1 MTMNES
7 SDKFA
12 LLDSAEYLYLRQ
24 IIEPRDNALRIVLQE
39 AIANRKK
46 LPTEIPGI
54 PKDMMSGAVPIET
67 TETCKT
73 FVLYWPRYVAYL
85 VTEEAVGS
93 CGNRKD
99 EIFTGRFFRAY
110 ESSHF
115 LDHIARDTGGHFEPF
130 QHYKII
136 CLNHLIDVVSTFPPD
151 IEVIEG
157 SEARPFSHH
166 VQ

>member
-1 MTMNES
+1 MNKS
-7 SDKFA
+7 SDNLQ
-12 LLDSAEYLYLRQ
+12 LLDSAEYLYLRR
-24 IIEPRDNALRIVLQE
+24 ISEPRDNMLRIIVQE
-39 AIANRKK
+39 ATANRCK
-46 LPTEIPGI
+46 PPIAIPGM
-54 PKDMMSGAVPIET
+54 PKALFSGAAPIES

-73 FVLYWPRYVAYL
+73 FVLSWPRYVAYL

-99 EIFTGRFFRAY
+99 EIFTGRFFRTY
-110 ESSHF
+110 EKSHL
-115 LDHIARDTGGHFEPF
+115 LDHIARDTGAHLKPYR
-130 QHYKII
+130 HYKII

-157 SEARPFSHH
+157 NGQRDSPPS